1 MVYNTKVTDRA
12 EKQIE
17 NAIQYL
23 AVNIKSMQA
32 ANNLIEDINQAFALL
47 EDLAVSFSFCE
58 DSYLFSKNYRKLA
71 LKKHDYLIIYRV
83 EENTVYLV
91 GFFPVLENYREKL

>member
-1 MVYNTKVTDRA
+1 MVYNIKVTDRA

-32 ANNLIEDINQAFALL
+32 ANNLMEDINQAFALL
-47 EDLAVSFSFCE
+47 EAFAASFSFCE
-58 DSYLFSKNYRKLA
+58 DSYLASK
-71 LKKHDYLIIYRV
+71 
-83 EENTVYLV
+83 
-91 GFFPVLENYREKL
+91 G

>member
-1 MVYNTKVTDRA
+1 MVYNIEVTDRT

-23 AVNIKSMQA
+23 AVNLKSMQA
-32 ANNLIEDINQAFALL
+32 AKNLMEDINQAFALL
-47 EDLAVSFSFCE
+47 KAVAASFSFCE
-58 DSYLFSKNYRKLA
+58 DSYLASKGYRKFA

-83 EENTVYLV
+83 KENTVYLV
-91 GFFPVLENYREKL
+91 GFFHILENYREKL

>member
-1 MVYNTKVTDRA
+1 MVYNINVTDRA

-32 ANNLIEDINQAFALL
+32 VNNLMEDIHQAFALL
-47 EDLAVSFSFCE
+47 EAFAASFSFCE
-58 DSYLFSKNYRKLA
+58 DSYLASKGYN
-71 LKKHDYLIIYRV
+71 RV
-83 EENTVYLV
+83 KILSVDKEIK
-91 GFFPVLENYREKL
+91 RE

>member
-1 MVYNTKVTDRA
+1 MVYKIKVTDRA

-32 ANNLIEDINQAFALL
+32 ANNLMEVSIKLL
-47 EDLAVSFSFCE
+47 PFWKLLQL
-58 DSYLFSKNYRKLA
+58 LFHFVK
-71 LKKHDYLIIYRV
+71 IP
-83 EENTVYLV
+83 T
-91 GFFPVLENYREKL
+91 

>member
-1 MVYNTKVTDRA
+1 MVYNIEVTDRS

-23 AVNIKSMQA
+23 AVNLKSIQA
-32 ANNLIEDINQAFALL
+32 AKNLMEYINQAFALL
-47 EDLAVSFSFCE
+47 EAFEASFSFCE
-58 DSYLFSKNYRKLA
+58 DSYLASKGYRKFA

-83 EENTVYLV
+83 EENTIYLV
-91 GFFPVLENYREKL
+91 GFFPMLEDPCPRK

>member
-1 MVYNTKVTDRA
+1 MVYNIEVTDRT

-23 AVNIKSMQA
+23 AVNFKSMQA
-32 ANNLIEDINQAFALL
+32 AKNLMEDINQAFALL
-47 EDLAVSFSFCE
+47 KAFAAPFSFCE
-58 DSYLFSKNYRKLA
+58 DSYLASKGYRKFA

-91 GFFPVLENYREKL
+91 GFFHILENYREKL

>member
-1 MVYNTKVTDRA
+1 MVYNIEITDRA

-17 NAIQYL
+17 KAIQYL
-23 AVNIKSMQA
+23 AVNLKSIQA
-32 ANNLIEDINQAFALL
+32 AKNLMEDINQAVGLL
-47 EDLAVSFSFCE
+47 EAFEASFSFCE
-58 DSYLFSKNYRKLA
+58 DSYLASKGYRKYA

-91 GFFPVLENYREKL
+91 GFFPVLENYREKI

>member
-1 MVYNTKVTDRA
+1 
-12 EKQIE
+12 
-17 NAIQYL
+17 
-23 AVNIKSMQA
+23 MQA
-32 ANNLIEDINQAFALL
+32 ANNLMEDIIKLL
-47 EDLAVSFSFCE
+47 PFWKLLQLLFHFVKIPLA
-58 DSYLFSKNYRKLA
+58 SKGYRKFA

>member
-1 MVYNTKVTDRA
+1 MVYKIKVTDRA

-23 AVNIKSMQA
+23 AVNLKSIQA
-32 ANNLIEDINQAFALL
+32 AKNLMEDINQAFALL
-47 EDLAVSFSFCE
+47 EAFEASFSFCE
-58 DSYLFSKNYRKLA
+58 DSYLASKGYRKYA

>member
-1 MVYNTKVTDRA
+1 MVYNIEITDRA

-32 ANNLIEDINQAFALL
+32 ANNLMEDINQAFALL
-47 EDLAVSFSFCE
+47 EAFEASFSFCE
-58 DSYLFSKNYRKLA
+58 DSYLASKGYRKFA

>member
-1 MVYNTKVTDRA
+1 MVYNIEVADRA

-23 AVNIKSMQA
+23 AVNLKSIQA
-32 ANNLIEDINQAFALL
+32 AKNLMEDINQAFALL
-47 EDLAVSFSFCE
+47 EAFEASFSFYE
-58 DSYLFSKNYRKLA
+58 DSYLASKEYRKYA

-91 GFFPVLENYREKL
+91 VFFPVLENYREKL